1 MVADERQQAI
11 AGFAAALAEL
21 RVESGKPS
29 FATLH
34 KLSEKL
40 AREKSEDPHKKPGGR
55 PWALPSSTACDAVK
69 GTRFPA
75 LATIL
80 AFVEACQLAAHEQG
94 IPIASS
100 RFDAAEWKHR
110 WGAVANL
117 HLLQPQPASTDLLN
131 GLDGELRAPV
141 DATPAGEAEEVAVP
155 AAGNSPTAVAGVGDR
170 PSFYSLMSAAVDRC
184 ADAYAGFVVDG
195 LRTYYGVRFPSDRAD
210 SGNDR

>member
-1 MVADERQQAI
+1 MVADEHQHAI

-40 AREKSEDPHKKPGGR
+40 ASEKSEDPRKKPGGR
-55 PWALPSSTACDAVK
+55 RWALPSSTACDAVK
-69 GTRFPA
+69 GTRLPA
-75 LATIL
+75 LATVL

-94 IPIASS
+94 IPIAPS
-100 RFDAAEWKHR
+100 RFDATKWKHR

-117 HLLQPQPASTDLLN
+117 HILQPQPAPTDRLN
-131 GLDGELRAPV
+131 ELDGELRAPV
-141 DATPAGEAEEVAVP
+141 DATPAGEAEEIAVP
-155 AAGNSPTAVAGVGDR
+155 SAGNSPTAGAGVEDR
-170 PSFYSLMSAAVDRC
+170 PSLYRLMSAAVDRC
-184 ADAYAGFVVDG
+184 AVAYGGFVVDG
-195 LRTYYGVRFPSDRAD
+195 LRTSYGVRFPSDRAD